1 MTLVLKPWRRYYPFP
16 RKLRKSY
23 SWKGRSIL
31 VIDPSITDVLS
42 AYRFLRNRV
51 RHTPVERSAPLSDV
65 MGTDVFIKWE
75 QQQIAGSFKLRGALN
90 KMFSLNEEEKKAG
103 VVTPSSGNHAQGVA
117 MAARMLGV
125 RAVICVPGVC
135 PQAKQKAIRR
145 LGGNSVDLKVVGHFY
160 DDAENEAE
168 RLASEEG
175 LVFVSSYEDF
185 HIVCGAGTV
194 GVEMMLDEPELDLI
208 VAPAGG
214 GGLLNG
220 IAIAAKALRPS
231 VELYGV
237 QSVAS
242 QPWIKSWP
250 VGHVVDVE
258 YEDSLADGLTGSI
271 PQSLLDLSK
280 KRIKDFVAVEEED
293 IARAIAFIHRE
304 HHQVA
309 EGAGAI
315 GVAALLADKIPVK
328 GKKVGVVISGG
339 NIDEDRLLQV
349 LNNY

>member
-1 MTLVLKPWRRYYPFP
+1 
-16 RKLRKSY
+16 
-23 SWKGRSIL
+23 
-31 VIDPSITDVLS
+31 
-42 AYRFLRNRV
+42 
-51 RHTPVERSAPLSDV
+51 
-65 MGTDVFIKWE
+65 
-75 QQQIAGSFKLRGALN
+75 
-90 KMFSLNEEEKKAG
+90 
-103 VVTPSSGNHAQGVA
+103 
-117 MAARMLGV
+117 
-125 RAVICVPGVC
+125 
-135 PQAKQKAIRR
+135 
-145 LGGNSVDLKVVGHFY
+145 
-160 DDAENEAE
+160 
-168 RLASEEG
+168 
-175 LVFVSSYEDF
+175 
-185 HIVCGAGTV
+185 
-194 GVEMMLDEPELDLI
+194 
-208 VAPAGG
+208 
-214 GGLLNG
+214 
-220 IAIAAKALRPS
+220 LRPS

-328 GKKVGVVISGG
+328 GKRVGVVISGG